1 MPTKYTN
8 VSLTDQE
15 RDDLIAIGNRVLAP
29 YGVTVTL
36 PAVIRYM
43 IIQQKAINTKNDETM
58 AKYLKKPR
66 GEQDDE

>member
-15 RDDLIAIGNRVLAP
+15 RDDLLAIGNKVLAP
-29 YGVTVTL
+29 YGVSVTL

-43 IIQQKAINTKNDETM
+43 IVQQNAIIRKNEETTKQALDQ
-58 AKYLKKPR
+58 LKK
-66 GEQDDE
+66 DSL